1 MGGHAYTGDCVGVP
15 VMGWVMLVGGGLMAV
30 IPGMFQVVNGATVWG
45 ILLALA
51 GATVLVR
58 NEGEGA

>member
-1 MGGHAYTGDCVGVP
+1 
-15 VMGWVMLVGGGLMAV
+15 MGWVMLVGGGLMAV

-58 NEGEGA
+58 KEGEGA